1 MATTNHERI
10 GQGLAILAT
19 AVEPWMV
26 KALESAY
33 GPNWWDRVDEEA
45 VQKTGKGVGVN
56 YSDPYFQ
63 LSVMTHHW
71 GAVFGKTLGKAERN
85 YVGELL
91 EVRNR
96 WAHPKADQPFSSSD
110 TERALDT
117 MARLATAISAPEQA
131 KQLGAMRG
139 AILRAAWEAAQKQEQ
154 KRQVTLPLE
163 GAAAPGLRP
172 WRDVI
177 EPHPDVAAGRFA
189 QAEFAADLGQVA
201 RGEAGDEYGNPRRFF
216 DRTFLTAGL
225 SDLLIT
231 GLRRLAGMPE
241 GDPVVELQTNFGG
254 GKTHSMLA
262 LYHLVS
268 GTPANELPGV
278 EPILA
283 RAGVAELPTVRRA
296 VLVGTALSP
305 GQPHREDGL
314 EIRTLWGELA
324 WQLGGAAGYGLLAEA
339 DANGVSPG
347 SDVLRDLFAKH
358 GPALILDRRVG
369 DVHPPALDERLACR
383 PGPSTPTSPS
393 PRRSPRPSRRPT
405 GRCSSQACRRPT
417 SRRAA
422 RAARSPPSG
431 SST

>member
-1 MATTNHERI
+1 MD
-10 GQGLAILAT
+10 GQGARVRLR
-19 AVEPWMV
+19 P
-26 KALESAY
+26 S
-33 GPNWWDRVDEEA
+33 WWDRVDEDA

-117 MARLATAISAPEQA
+117 MARLATAISAPDQA

-216 DRTFLTAGL
+216 ERTFLTAGL

-231 GLRRLAGMPE
+231 GLRRLAGRPE

-268 GTPANELPGV
+268 G
-278 EPILA
+278 
-283 RAGVAELPTVRRA
+283 
-296 VLVGTALSP
+296 
-305 GQPHREDGL
+305 
-314 EIRTLWGELA
+314 
-324 WQLGGAAGYGLLAEA
+324 
-339 DANGVSPG
+339 DAC
-347 SDVLRDLFAKH
+347 
-358 GPALILDRRVG
+358 
-369 DVHPPALDERLACR
+369 E
-383 PGPSTPTSPS
+383 
-393 PRRSPRPSRRPT
+393 
-405 GRCSSQACRRPT
+405 
-417 SRRAA
+417 RAA
-422 RAARSPPSG
+422 RASSRSSRAPAWRSCRPSGEPCSSGPHSRRASRIAWTASRSARSGASSPG
-431 SST
+431 SSAARPGTASSPRPTRTASARARTSCATCSRSTARRSS